1 MHHPDKK
8 PVAARASKCER
19 CGKTYDPDTSAWDL
33 CLECLELHLSKMT
46 AQELG
51 DVPGVVL
58 SLFGLKEEYF
68 RA

>member
-1 MHHPDKK
+1 MPHSDNRRGAG
-8 PVAARASKCER
+8 VCER
-19 CGKTYDPDTSAWDL
+19 CDASYQLDTSAWDL
-33 CLECLELHLSKMT
+33 CLACLELKLSKMT

-58 SLFGLKEEYF
+58 NLFGLKEEYF